1 MMKMIAT
8 SWMPKILLQ
17 KRSEM
22 DAEILLVAQLLVDVH
37 SQGLNPVLSFGISGW
52 AVQWQV

>member
-1 MMKMIAT
+1 MMKKIAI
-8 SWMPKILLQ
+8 SWMPKIWLQ

-22 DAEILLVAQLLVDVH
+22 AAEILLGAQMLVDVL
-37 SQGLNPVLSFGISGW
+37 SQELNLVLSFGISGR